1 MWFPKTL
8 LLKKVHFKKTKSL
21 KIPDD
26 HPGFQLIV
34 SRSEAHTEFS
44 KTIPSKQ
51 QFFKHVEVEDIAGD
65 YTLFEVNV
73 KKPVLNLAYN
83 LVQL

>member
-8 LLKKVHFKKTKSL
+8 LLKKKLFKKVNTL
-21 KIPDD
+21 KIPND
-26 HPGFQLIV
+26 HPGFKVVIN
-34 SRSEAHTEFS
+34 RFEARTEYSDKTSS
-44 KTIPSKQ
+44 KRH
-51 QFFKHVEVEDIAGD
+51 FFKHVQVEDIAGD
-65 YTLFEVNV
+65 YTLFEVKV

>member
-1 MWFPKTL
+1 MWFPKTQ
-8 LLKKVHFKKTKSL
+8 LLKKEPFKKLNSL

-34 SRSEAHTEFS
+34 TRSEAHTEYS
-44 KTIPSKQ
+44 KTIQSKQ
-51 QFFKHVEVEDIAGD
+51 HFFKHVQVEDIAGD
-65 YTLFEVNV
+65 YTLFEVKV
-73 KKPVLNLAYN
+73 KKPVLNLACN

>member
-1 MWFPKTL
+1 MWFPKTFL
-8 LLKKVHFKKTKSL
+8 FKKARSKKVRAL

-34 SRSEAHTEFS
+34 SRSEAHIEFS
-44 KTIPSKQ
+44 KTTSSKQ
-51 QFFKHVEVEDIAGD
+51 QFFKHVEVQDIAGE
-65 YTLFEVNV
+65 YTYFEVKV